1 MAKVAVDPVYQ
12 QWVENFALYERDFQK
27 WEKRVQNILKIY
39 RRETNGIVRQTPAKF
54 NILWSNVQTLVP
66 AVFAKIP
73 TADVS
78 RRFKDND
85 PVGRVASQILERALN
100 YDLETNPDFRT
111 TLRQNVYDRFLGGRG
126 TSWIRYEPHFQD
138 MPMPE
143 GLEVSSET
151 EDPETIEVLK
161 EEYCPID
168 YVHWRDFG
176 CTVGRTWEE
185 VTGVWRRV
193 YMTREAMIERFGE
206 KLGKKIPLDAKP
218 PDLRT
223 NRPYGSDSMDAR
235 GLIYEIW
242 DKETNKAI
250 WISKSLGEIL
260 DERDDPLG
268 LPGFFPCPKPLF
280 ATMTSDSIVPIP
292 DYVLYEDQARSL
304 DTLAER
310 ISGLIEALKVR
321 GVYNAEY
328 SVLSRLFSEGENN
341 ALIPVDNWMA
351 FAEKQGLKGAI
362 DLVDITIFGNAL
374 EQAYQ
379 AFEQVKQQIYEI
391 IGLSDIMR
399 GVSQAEETLGAQ
411 QLKAH
416 FGGNRLTDY
425 QNQVAEYASA
435 ILKLKAH
442 VMCTKFSEQSLME
455 MGDVQELSI
464 EDQQLVPQALQ
475 LLKNEPLRSFRIDI
489 EADSMVQIDEA
500 EDKQSRLEFL
510 GALGGFLKETSQAI
524 GGNPQLAPLVTSM
537 VEFGARGFKI
547 GKTLEG
553 EIDSLMDKMKQQAAN
568 PPPQPPNPDVM
579 KLQMEGQNKQQEMQ
593 MNAQLQQAQ
602 MQQEAQFKEKEVQLE
617 VWKAQQVQAAQE
629 RQAAQ
634 QNQLEAARAQLEAQ
648 HEERLKMM
656 DMENQKRMAEVQ
668 NHVTLLEAMIKAQT
682 SIEVAEVGA
691 QASLSKEQAGAAEG
705 ASHDVRSLL
714 HLPDMLSKIND
725 SQQQLAEHVGK
736 ITQDHQKLAG
746 KVQDLS
752 KPKKKTVVRGND
764 GKISHVIEESM

>member
-1 MAKVAVDPVYQ
+1 MAKVAVDPTYQ
-12 QWVENFALYERDFQK
+12 QWVENFAMYERDFQK

-73 TADVS
+73 TADVA

-100 YDLETNPDFRT
+100 YDLQNCSDFRT

-126 TSWIRYEPHFQD
+126 TSWIRYEPHFED

-143 GLEVSSET
+143 GLEVTSDT
-151 EDPETIEVLK
+151 DDPETVEVLK
-161 EEYCPID
+161 YEYAPID

-193 YMTREAMIERFGE
+193 YMTRDAMEERFGE
-206 KLGKKIPLDAKP
+206 ELGKRIPLDAKP

-242 DKETNKAI
+242 DKETNKAL

-268 LPGFFPCPKPLF
+268 LPDFFPCPKPLF
-280 ATMTSDSIVPIP
+280 STMTSDSIVPIP

-328 SVLSRLFSEGENN
+328 AVLARLFSEGENN
-341 ALIPVDNWMA
+341 ALIPVENWMA

-362 DLVDITIFGNAL
+362 DLVDITIFGSAL
-374 EQAYQ
+374 EQAYS

-425 QNQVAEYASA
+425 QNQVAEYASS
-435 ILKLKAH
+435 ILKLKGH
-442 VMCTKFSEQSLME
+442 VMCTKFSDNTLLE
-455 MGDVQELSI
+455 MADVQELSQ
-464 EDQQLVPQALQ
+464 EDQMLVPQALQ
-475 LLKNEPLRSFRIDI
+475 LLRNEPLRRFRIDI

-510 GALGGFLKETSQAI
+510 GALGGFLKETSQATA
-524 GGNPQLAPLVTSM
+524 GNPTLAPLVTSM
-537 VEFGARGFKI
+537 VEFGVRGFKV
-547 GKTLEG
+547 GKSLEG
-553 EIDSLMDKMKQQAAN
+553 EIDALMDKVRQAAAN
-568 PPPQPPNPDVM
+568 PQPPPPNPDMM
-579 KLQMEGQNKQQEMQ
+579 KIQAEGQQKQAELQAQ
-593 MNAQLQQAQ
+593 GQYQAAQLQMQ
-602 MQQEAQFKEKEVQLE
+602 MQFKEKEIQLE
-617 VWKAQQVQAAQE
+617 VWKAQQEQDAQAKDSAI
-629 RQAAQ
+629 Q
-634 QNQLEAARAQLEAQ
+634 QQLEAQ
-648 HEERLKMM
+648 REAQKQHYEQQ
-656 DMENQKRMAEVQ
+656 MELVRMQNDKRMDEMQ
-668 NHVTLLEAMIKAQT
+668 NQMKLMEALINERRA
-682 SIEVAEVGA
+682 IRVAEIAAGA
-691 QASLSKEQAGAAEG
+691 VESPEQQEGAAEG
-705 ASHDVRSLL
+705 ESLKGIL
-714 HLPDMLSKIND
+714 QAVSEG
-725 SQQQLAEHVGK
+725 QQAIVQQIGAMNGPK
-736 ITQDHQKLAG
+736 RK
-746 KVQDLS
+746 KVI
-752 KPKKKTVVRGND
+752 RGPD
-764 GKISHVIEESM
+764 GKISDVVEEPMQ